1 MQGPCALSV
10 EDGGQSAMKR
20 TKRAVEKG
28 GSGTTESLEA
38 LKERYSGLL
47 SSLLALQ
54 THSLECFGD

>member
-1 MQGPCALSV
+1 
-10 EDGGQSAMKR
+10 MKR